1 MSYKMLNN
9 CADVL
14 NNNHLLNRLDIAS
27 SKDYKYKLEEALKKE
42 ECDSEDSFKTSEEL
56 EQDTVVWLI
65 ETVLNKE

>member
-1 MSYKMLNN
+1 MLNN